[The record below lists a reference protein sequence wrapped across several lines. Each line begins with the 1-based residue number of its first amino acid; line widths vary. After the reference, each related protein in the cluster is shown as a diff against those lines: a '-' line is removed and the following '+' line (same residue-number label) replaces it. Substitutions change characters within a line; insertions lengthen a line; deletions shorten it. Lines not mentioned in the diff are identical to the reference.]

1 MGAFVLGI
9 LAGWLLEWLFFNYW
23 IKGRSTGK
31 FADCSGLKLELSAK
45 KKEISALKAELE
57 NTEKSS
63 QKKIV
68 DTANSKPIK
77 ESASANKSASA
88 KESAPAKKSASAK
101 ENASSEKKPSA
112 QATKKPAAGSSKAT
126 TKSKTASSS
135 AKSKKT
141 SEKKPA
147 KAKKTSEKKPAKAKT
162 STASRKP
169 TVKSKKDISKK
180 PAKKVAKKT
189 WDDFTKLS
197 GIGPSISAKLN
208 ELGISTFQKLS
219 EMDDDILRDMLEAA
233 GARMNNNK
241 EAMHTWNE
249 QAALAAKGDFEGLKK
264 LQESIKF

>member
-77 ESASANKSASA
+77 ESASA
-88 KESAPAKKSASAK
+88 K

-135 AKSKKT
+135 AKS
-141 SEKKPA
+141 
-147 KAKKTSEKKPAKAKT
+147 KKTSEKKPAKAKT

-241 EAMHTWNE
+241 EVMHTWNE